1 MKSLRMMAVAGCVL
15 ALSGCGEEQDGL
27 ELSSAESLEKAPV
40 ALDQQLFEDVRYMR
54 GLVEKSSE
62 PFVMI
67 NFADDRQFRYAL
79 NRLKAAGKTPDNAPE
94 LFEGIFEARDR
105 ALLTRQID
113 AAPETYNHLIANILQ
128 DSKNADRITT
138 DAYSTIKGG
147 AATSYLDIIMYD
159 GTTGAVLGDQFVEE
173 QKSAGTDMNVR
184 TAGTLAKDQGGKR
197 YVIVDS
203 FSCNDT
209 TGEVRCSTSS
219 VGTHLKLPGKL
230 QAPVDQQL
238 PGVPLDGM
246 LTVCLNRSW
255 LYDAY
260 DCEYKMD
267 GTGGNI
273 VFPLKGEMNFE
284 GAITKVKKA
293 YVALGLANN
302 GGACKPS
309 LDFLKNVIIDGSR
322 VRWDI
327 PVANFGRNCFSH
339 QADVN
344 INIGV
349 EVDVNLNGTNI
360 SGFGTI
366 SSQAS
371 DSNAT
376 IPQIQFASSCL
387 AKGTE
392 IRLADG
398 SLLPVERVGQDM
410 RVLADVD
417 GLALSVTD
425 MSIGVEDV
433 PMLRLED
440 SFGHSLLLT
449 EGHPVMTEEGPQRA
463 DALRL
468 GDVLF
473 TEQGPALLTSIG
485 YEVYDGSVHNLKLGN
500 AVERKLVG
508 DEPAAFFANGILVG
522 DGRVQLELAN
532 ARDREVST
540 LHWQGLKAR
549 R

>member
-1 MKSLRMMAVAGCVL
+1 MKSFRMMAVAGCVL
-15 ALSGCGEEQDGL
+15 ALSGCGEEQDEL
-27 ELSSAESLEKAPV
+27 DLSSPESQEKAPV
-40 ALDQQLFEDVRYMR
+40 SLEQQLFEDVRYMR
-54 GLVEKSSE
+54 GLVERSE
-62 PFVMI
+62 APFVMI

-105 ALLTRQID
+105 ALLTRQAD
-113 AAPETYNHLIANILQ
+113 AAPDTYNHLIANILQ
-128 DSKNADRITT
+128 DSQNTDRIIT

-159 GTTGAVLGDQFVEE
+159 GITGAILGDQYVEE

-184 TAGTLAKDQGGKR
+184 TAGTLAKDLGSKR

-230 QAPVDQQL
+230 QAPVDQTL

-267 GTGGNI
+267 NTGGNI

-284 GAITKVKKA
+284 GVITKVKKA

-309 LDFLKNVIIDGSR
+309 LDFLKNVVIDGSR

-327 PVANFGRNCFSH
+327 PSANFGRNCFSH

-392 IRLADG
+392 VRLADG
-398 SLLPVERVGQDM
+398 SLMAVEQVGQDV
-410 RVLADVD
+410 RVLADID

-433 PMLRLED
+433 PMIRLED

-449 EGHPVMTEEGPQRA
+449 EGHPVMTEDGPQRA

-468 GDVLF
+468 GDVVL

-500 AVERKLVG
+500 AAERKLVG
-508 DEPAAFFANGILVG
+508 DEPAAFFANGIMVG
-522 DGRVQLELAN
+522 DGRLQLELAN
-532 ARDREVST
+532 AFDRAHST
-540 LHWQGLKAR
+540 LHWQGVKAR